1 MRAWLDFCEEH
12 PNCRSFEDISMAR
25 FGVGFFYVTADQ
37 RAVIV
42 RESLNHMENGN
53 ASESEVTWTLTE
65 VSETELSEAPP
76 SDAELSDAEL
86 SETAGSEG
94 PSRA

>member
-1 MRAWLDFCEEH
+1 MNTRAFMRAWLDFCEEH
-12 PNCRSFEDISMAR
+12 PNCRSFEDISMTR
-25 FGVGFFYVTADQ
+25 FGVGFFYATFDQ

-42 RESLNHMENGN
+42 RESLNHMENGT
-53 ASESEVTWTLTE
+53 ASESEVT
-65 VSETELSEAPP
+65 SEAPL
-76 SDAELSDAEL
+76 SDAELSDAELSDTEL